1 MICESNMEIIKTI
14 GMIGAVTIF
23 YFSPIPLVVAGLVGG
38 AEAGISAGHGWYV
51 EYDMTEE

>member
-23 YFSPIPLVVAGLVGG
+23 YFSPIGVLIAR
-38 AEAGISAGHGWYV
+38 
-51 EYDMTEE
+51 